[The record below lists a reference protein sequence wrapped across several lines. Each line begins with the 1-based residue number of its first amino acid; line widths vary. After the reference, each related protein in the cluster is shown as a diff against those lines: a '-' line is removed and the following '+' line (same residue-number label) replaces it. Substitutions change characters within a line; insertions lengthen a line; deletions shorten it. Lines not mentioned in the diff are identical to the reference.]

1 MINTTKY
8 NIKFHVCILN
18 WNGQEVLR
26 DCIQSILNNQYESFK
41 VTVIDNG
48 SDDFNPTELDPK
60 VNIIKLNNN
69 YGFAKGYNLG
79 ISKAKIDNDEYLILL
94 NNDTVV
100 DKNFFI
106 NLTESIKSKKTESI
120 YGPKITFD
128 DAKDLIWYGGGKVK
142 LDRGIIEHVGIRK
155 SSSDF
160 SIESN
165 TDYVTGCCMIVRK
178 GIYDDLGGFDESF
191 FMYNEDVD
199 FCLRAKLNKIKC
211 VYLPSVI
218 ISHKVSSSLGGYY
231 SRKKIL
237 MKIKSAFLLYKKYY
251 SKPRATMLL
260 VKYCIRSL
268 IRIKI

>member
-1 MINTTKY
+1 MINSTKY

-26 DCIQSILNNQYESFK
+26 DCVQSILNNQYESFK
-41 VTVIDNG
+41 ITVIDNG
-48 SDDFNPTELDPK
+48 SDDFKSTELDPK

-69 YGFAKGYNLG
+69 YGFARGYNLG

-94 NNDTVV
+94 NNDTEV

-106 NLTESIKSKKTESI
+106 NLTESIKSRKTESI

-128 DAKDLIWYGGGKVK
+128 DAKDLIWYAGGKVK

-155 SSSDF
+155 PSSDF

-165 TDYVTGCCMIVRK
+165 TDYITGCCMIVK
-178 GIYDDLGGFDESF
+178 KSIYDDLGGFDESF

-199 FCLRAKLNKIKC
+199 FCLRAKLKKIKC

-237 MKIKSAFLLYKKYY
+237 MKIKSAFLLYKKNY
-251 SKPRATMLL
+251 SKPWATILL

-268 IRIKI
+268 MSIKL

>member
-1 MINTTKY
+1 MKQ
-8 NIKFHVCILN
+8 V
-18 WNGQEVLR
+18 
-26 DCIQSILNNQYESFK
+26 
-41 VTVIDNG
+41 
-48 SDDFNPTELDPK
+48 
-60 VNIIKLNNN
+60 
-69 YGFAKGYNLG
+69 
-79 ISKAKIDNDEYLILL
+79 KAKIDNDEYLILL

-106 NLTESIKSKKTESI
+106 NLAESIKSKKIESI
-120 YGPKITFD
+120 YGPKIIFD

-199 FCLRAKLNKIKC
+199 FCLRAKELGLKNWNVSNGALNGD
-211 VYLPSVI
+211 VVN
-218 ISHKVSSSLGGYY
+218 ISFGKN
-231 SRKKIL
+231 IL
-237 MKIKSAFLLYKKYY
+237 N
-251 SKPRATMLL
+251 
-260 VKYCIRSL
+260 
-268 IRIKI
+268 